1 MSLTIGIDVGGT
13 KILGGIVDEQGKI
26 LAKARRNT
34 PVEGGLALLAAIAE
48 VANELA
54 AQEKVIAVG
63 LSIAGFVSSDR
74 STMLATPNIAELN
87 GMQLQHPLENAIKL
101 PVRVENDANAAAW
114 GETVYG
120 AGRGCDH
127 LMLLTIGTGI
137 GGGIVTNGELYR
149 GAYGVAGEFGHMR
162 MVPNGLR
169 CGCGSD
175 GCFEKYASGNALL
188 RIAKELA
195 AIKPDEA
202 IKLLALGDGTPE
214 GIHGSHITAAALAG
228 DEVALSAFSEIGDWL
243 GAGIAMLSVIL
254 DPERVIIGGGVI
266 EATELLLTPT
276 RNALMRHLPYAT
288 KHPAPT
294 IVPAELG
301 NDAGLVG
308 VADLARR

>member
-1 MSLTIGIDVGGT
+1 MPLTIGIDVGGT

>member
-1 MSLTIGIDVGGT
+1 MPLTIGIDVGGT

-175 GCFEKYASGNALL
+175 GCFEKYASGTALL